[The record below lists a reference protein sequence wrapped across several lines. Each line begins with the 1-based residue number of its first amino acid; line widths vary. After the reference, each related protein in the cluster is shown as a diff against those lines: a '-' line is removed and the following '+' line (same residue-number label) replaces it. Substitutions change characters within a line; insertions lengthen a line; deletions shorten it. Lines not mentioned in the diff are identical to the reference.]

1 MKTTLLIPTLNE
13 VIGMKAI
20 MPKIRKDWY
29 DQLIILDGG
38 STDGTVEYARGQ
50 GYFVYIQ
57 KKYGMRH
64 AYTEAIPLIQ
74 GDIVVTFSPDGNS
87 IPETIPLLAAKIKE
101 GNDMV
106 IASRYLAG
114 AKSSD
119 DDAVTAFGNWL
130 FTRTVNLLH
139 RAQYTDAMGI
149 LRAYRKSL
157 IHDLELEKDK
167 GYNTAEMIFRTKVS
181 WEPLLSVRA
190 AKRRLKVTEIPAD
203 EPARLGG
210 KRKLQII
217 RWGGAYYFQ
226 FFRELFFWR

>member
-1 MKTTLLIPTLNE
+1 MKTTLIIPTLNE

-20 MPKIRKDWY
+20 MPKINKDWY

-38 STDGTVEYARGQ
+38 STDGTVEYAREQ

-74 GDIVVTFSPDGNS
+74 GDIVITFSPDGNS

-101 GNDMV
+101 GHDMA

-139 RAQYTDAMGI
+139 RGKYTDAMGI
-149 LRAYRKSL
+149 LRAYKTQL
-157 IHDLELEKDK
+157 IHDLELGKDK
-167 GYNTAEMIFRTKVS
+167 GYTVAERLFRTKIS

-190 AKRRLKVTEIPAD
+190 AKRRLKVAEIPAD
-203 EPARLGG
+203 EPPRLGG

-226 FFRELFFWR
+226 FFRELFFWH